1 MLLQMACA
9 CKCVVGS
16 RDEREDM
23 NWKIL
28 HTYSYEGL
36 PIQSKQDVPCNSTTK
51 LTHASQN
58 NIFQ

>member
-1 MLLQMACA
+1 MAYA
-9 CKCVVGS
+9 CMCVVGS